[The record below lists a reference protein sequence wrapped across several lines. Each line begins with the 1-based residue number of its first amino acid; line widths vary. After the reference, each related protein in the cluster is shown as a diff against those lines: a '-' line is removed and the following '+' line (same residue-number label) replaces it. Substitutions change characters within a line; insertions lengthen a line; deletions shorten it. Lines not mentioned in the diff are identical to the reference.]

1 MTDTELL
8 VRCPFCCGEARE
20 IPELYK
26 TGYKVELPGGGT
38 VEVRFKVFRC
48 NECGRDFSEEDLNNN

>member
-26 TGYKVELPGGGT
+26 TGYKVELTG
-38 VEVRFKVFRC
+38 
-48 NECGRDFSEEDLNNN
+48 DAAI